1 MKFADNA
8 RGNKEDEVKSK
19 RFVKQLNKDRK
30 QYKLLTDS
38 DQEKTVALGSSMIV
52 RWISV
57 EGCETENAE
66 KFTYLGNNGIK
77 IQAALRQNYQY

>member
-38 DQEKTVALGSSMIV
+38 D
-52 RWISV
+52 
-57 EGCETENAE
+57 
-66 KFTYLGNNGIK
+66 
-77 IQAALRQNYQY
+77 